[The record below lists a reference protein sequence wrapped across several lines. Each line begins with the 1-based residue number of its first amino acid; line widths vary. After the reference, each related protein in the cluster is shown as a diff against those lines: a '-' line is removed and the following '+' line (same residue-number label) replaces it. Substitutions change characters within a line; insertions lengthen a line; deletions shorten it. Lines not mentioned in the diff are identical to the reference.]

1 MQKQKCLT
9 HAQAILAYGLIP
21 FIVHAGNSF
30 FAMFNDLFSLEV
42 TAALTERVY

>member
-1 MQKQKCLT
+1 MQKQKCPT

-30 FAMFNDLFSLEV
+30 FAKFSGLFSLEV
-42 TAALTERVY
+42 MAALAERVY